1 MSSHWRRVLGSAIAT
16 LALTIGLAGCGQSD
30 RSENQHSAA
39 LAPGDPGF
47 GHVHGLGVNPADG
60 VLYAAT
66 HYGVWRVPT
75 NGQPVRVADRYQDT
89 MGFTVVGP
97 DHFLGSGHPD
107 LREGLPSHLGLI
119 ESRDK
124 AETWQPLS
132 LLGQADFHALEAKH
146 SRIYGFDST
155 SSTFMVSDDGRT
167 WQRLARLDLAD
178 IAVSP
183 SDPSVVLATAERGL
197 LRSDDGGKAF
207 AAVTRAPRL
216 VFVDWRPSGLYG
228 LDAAGAAWASPDGG
242 ASWERRG
249 ELGSRPGA
257 LTVTDAGQLFAAH
270 EKGVATS
277 RDGGRTFSTVVT
289 YTTVAP

>member
-1 MSSHWRRVLGSAIAT
+1 MSSQWGRMLGRAIAT

-30 RSENQHSAA
+30 QSSSQEPGTPAA
-39 LAPGDPGF
+39 GDPGF

-66 HYGVWRVPT
+66 HYGVWRIPT
-75 NGQPVRVADRYQDT
+75 NGQPVRVANRYQDT
-89 MGFTVVGP
+89 MGFTIVGP

-107 LREGLPSHLGLI
+107 LRERLPSHLGLI
-119 ESRDK
+119 ESRNK
-124 AETWQPLS
+124 AETWQSLS

-146 SRIYGFDST
+146 GRVYGFDST

-167 WQRLARLDLAD
+167 WQRLARLGLAD

-183 SDPSVVLATAERGL
+183 SDPSVVLATAEQGL
-197 LRSDDGGKAF
+197 VRSDDGGKAF
-207 AAVTRAPRL
+207 GTVPRAPRL

-228 LDAAGAAWASPDGG
+228 LDATGAAWASLDGG
-242 ASWERRG
+242 ATWERRG

-257 LTVTDAGQLFAAH
+257 LTVTDAGQVFAAH
-270 EKGVATS
+270 EEGVVTS

-289 YTTVAP
+289 YTTVAH